1 MSTATLSAMP
11 TSAISGKPTEQQIL
25 DWCCEL
31 TLSPSPSDEILRAI
45 SALDE
50 TGRKEFLRLLD
61 MNHVI
66 IRALEPVGRYA
77 ALINDTSLVSWT
89 KQAMAS
95 ERSRVANALSHLH
108 EICTELEAAG
118 CPATVI
124 KTLEHFPDLGSDLD
138 LYTTALESRVKNVME
153 MKFNATRH
161 PRSWGDRIA
170 QKWNFSIPG
179 LPESVEVHI
188 QRLGQMGEHTS
199 LAQRF
204 VTRRVTVTVPLQR
217 GSEEGKTFFV
227 PAPEERI
234 VVATLQRMYR
244 HFYFRVC
251 DMVNSAHIMESG
263 TLDLSELKRATERAG
278 IWPGVASYLTIVSD
292 FVKKYRGHGI
302 DLPASVTSASICG
315 GSDIF
320 TRAGFL
326 RVPILAKGAD
336 LYRRQVTAA
345 ALNGDVPAT
354 FRLGLLPYLAST
366 AAIAFKLTGN
376 DKGVW

>member
-1 MSTATLSAMP
+1 MSTATLSEMTAQP
-11 TSAISGKPTEQQIL
+11 IAVKPTEQQIL

-31 TLSPSPSDEILRAI
+31 TLSPSPSDEIFRAI
-45 SALDE
+45 AALDE
-50 TGRKEFLRLLD
+50 EGRKEFLRLLD
-61 MNHVI
+61 TNHVI
-66 IRALEPVGRYA
+66 VRALEPVARYA
-77 ALINDTSLVSWT
+77 ALRGDSNLIAWT
-89 KQAMAS
+89 GRAISA
-95 ERSRVANALSHLH
+95 ERARVANALSHLH
-108 EICTELEAAG
+108 EIVTELEAAG
-118 CPATVI
+118 CPTTVI

-138 LYTTALESRVKNVME
+138 LYTTALGSRVRTVME
-153 MKFNATRH
+153 MKFNAKRH

-204 VTRRVTVTVPLQR
+204 VTRRVSVTIPL
-217 GSEEGKTFFV
+217 GSGEGKTFFI

-263 TLDLSELKRATERAG
+263 TLDLAELKRASERAG

-292 FVKKYRGHGI
+292 FVKRYRGYGI
-302 DLPASVTSASICG
+302 DLPGYVTSAAICG
-315 GSDIF
+315 GKDIF

-326 RVPILAKGAD
+326 RVPILPQGAH
-336 LYRRQVTAA
+336 LYRRQVMSTA
-345 ALNGDVPAT
+345 LSGDVPAT

-366 AAIAFKLTGN
+366 AAVMFKLTGN

>member
-1 MSTATLSAMP
+1 MSTAVLSEV
-11 TSAISGKPTEQQIL
+11 SVKPSEKQIL
-25 DWCCEL
+25 DWSCEL
-31 TLSPSPSDEILRAI
+31 TLSQSPSRETLQAI

-50 TGRKEFLRLLD
+50 DGRKEFLRLLD

-66 IRALEPVGRYA
+66 IRALEPVSQYATLQCDASLIMWTGR
-77 ALINDTSLVSWT
+77 
-89 KQAMAS
+89 AMNA
-95 ERSRVANALSHLH
+95 ERARVVNALSHLH
-108 EICTELEAAG
+108 EIVTELEAAG
-118 CPATVI
+118 CPTTVI

-138 LYTTALESRVKNVME
+138 LYTTALGSRVKTVFE
-153 MKFNATRH
+153 MKFNAKRH
-161 PRSWGDRIA
+161 PRSWGDRVA

-179 LPESVEVHI
+179 LPESVEIHI

-204 VTRRVTVTVPLQR
+204 VSRRVPVTIPLH
-217 GSEEGKTFFV
+217 GSNGGGKTFYV
-227 PAPEERI
+227 PAAEERI

-251 DMVNSAHIMESG
+251 DMVNSAQIMESG
-263 TLDLSELKRATERAG
+263 TLDLAELKRATERAG

-292 FVKKYRGHGI
+292 FVKKYRGYGI
-302 DLPASVTSASICG
+302 ELPAFVTNAAVCG
-315 GSDIF
+315 GNDIF

-326 RVPILAKGAD
+326 RVPILPQGAH
-336 LYRRQVTAA
+336 LYRRQVTTT

-366 AAIAFKLTGN
+366 AAVVFKLTGN